1 MKTNLKL
8 ALALLAGV
16 SIGIIGARAIHA
28 QQVKTPP
35 GYVVAEVEVTDPT
48 ALQKYA
54 AQAPQIVASH
64 GGHYVVRGGDV
75 QALEGEPPKG
85 YFVVIGFDSVKKARE
100 WYDSPEYSAIRSI
113 RQGATKSRLF
123 IVEGEPQQ

>member
-1 MKTNLKL
+1 MKTNIKL
-8 ALALLAGV
+8 ALAVLAGGL
-16 SIGIIGARAIHA
+16 IGVVGGRAIHA
-28 QQVKTPP
+28 QQAKTSP

-64 GGHYVVRGGDV
+64 GGHYVVRGGEV
-75 QALEGEPPKG
+75 QALEGEPPKS
-85 YFVVIGFDSVKKARE
+85 YVVVIGFDSVKKARE

-113 RQGATKSRLF
+113 RQGATKSRIF
-123 IVEGEPQQ
+123 IVEGEPLQ

>member
-8 ALALLAGV
+8 ALAVLAGGL
-16 SIGIIGARAIHA
+16 IGMVGGRAIHA
-28 QQVKTPP
+28 QQAKTPP

-48 ALQKYA
+48 TLQKYA

-75 QALEGEPPKG
+75 QALEGEPPRG
-85 YFVVIGFDSVKKARE
+85 FVVVIGFDSVKKARE

-123 IVEGEPQQ
+123 IVEGEPLQ

>member
-8 ALALLAGV
+8 ALAVLAGGL
-16 SIGIIGARAIHA
+16 IGMVGGRAIHA
-28 QQVKTPP
+28 QQAKTPP
-35 GYVVAEVEVTDPT
+35 GYVVAEVEVTDAT
-48 ALQKYA
+48 TLQKYG

-85 YFVVIGFDSVKKARE
+85 FIVVIGFDSVKKARE

-123 IVEGEPQQ
+123 IVEGEPLQ